1 MVGALVSGAAEL
13 PHTMI
18 YRRLIRLIC
27 LTALTCAMLA
37 SARAGTISGRITD
50 GFTKLALGGARV
62 TVAGI
67 EMYSESTG
75 EFTLSG
81 VPAGQQ
87 LVEINYV
94 GYAPLQVS
102 IEVAASGVTRLDPV
116 FNRDVVRLQQF
127 FITGAIVGTA
137 RALNEQR
144 AAETLTDVVAADD
157 IGRFPDQNA
166 AESAQRIPGVAL
178 YRDQGEGRFLVVRG
192 IRPDLNG
199 VQLNGVAMTSPD
211 RGSRTVPLDVI
222 PSDALGAL
230 EVTKVPRP
238 DLDIDGLGGRVNLKP
253 RSPFDSD
260 GRQLQLAAQGQWNNL
275 RERLSSKFNGTY
287 SDILGDGKVGFIFSP
302 TWQERRFGSN
312 NFETSGTWAAPSGS
326 TVLAMPDINFREYEI
341 TRTRYGA
348 NAGLEFRPDPST
360 IFYLRGIYS
369 YFTDREN
376 RYVTTIPFSEAS
388 SSAVTSEASASFTGV
403 RRENKQLRNR
413 EKQQDM
419 RSYSA
424 GFEKNLG
431 EWRVDGRAAF
441 SRGNENRREDTVIF
455 RKSARGTNWT
465 YAFPDVYAP
474 TVAQTAGTDLSDPA
488 QFNELN
494 RLRSAPAWGSDS
506 ERNYGFNARRDFTT
520 DAGQRAFVKL
530 GAQLRQKTKAQNREQ
545 SNFTAPASFTF
556 ASLAENQAESD
567 YAFFRGPRV
576 NAEAFTKQFVE
587 NKSAFTE
594 TRDVVSSEQE
604 DWNSDEDVLA
614 GYAMGGI
621 TAGSVNVSGG
631 ARYERTKFSATGN
644 EQRVASGVTTFTRAT
659 RERSYNNFLPGV
671 YLRYDLDRDTV
682 FRASWTN
689 SVARPAFSE
698 SALIRSVNDD
708 AKTVTESNPGLKALE
723 SVNWDA
729 SAEHY
734 FHGLGMVSLSGFL
747 KKITNFTY
755 RTSVPNG
762 DPANPGYVLTTY
774 VNGADGD
781 VSGLEFAFTRQL
793 DFLPGEFGGLTL
805 MTNYTLTT
813 SSATYLRT
821 ATNTFEKAPFIGQS
835 PRNANAAL
843 SYERHGLFVRLSF
856 NYRSAHL
863 REDEAIGDVA
873 ANDIYIDDFKQWDL
887 NASYRLNRQWELF
900 AEVLNL
906 TNEPFRV
913 AFTPART
920 RFRQFEEYGWSAN
933 FGVRWKL

>member
-1 MVGALVSGAAEL
+1 MTSRHLLRLLCTVLLAGAA
-13 PHTMI
+13 
-18 YRRLIRLIC
+18 
-27 LTALTCAMLA
+27 LA
-37 SARAGTISGRITD
+37 GLHAGTISGRVTD
-50 GFTKLALGGARV
+50 GYTKLALGGARV
-62 TVAGI
+62 TAGGV
-67 EMYSESTG
+67 ETYSETTG
-75 EFTLSG
+75 EFTLTG
-81 VPAGQQ
+81 VPAGRQ
-87 LVEINYV
+87 LVEVNYV
-94 GYAPLQVS
+94 GYAPLQLS
-102 IEVAASGVTRLDPV
+102 LEVDAAGVTRLDPV
-116 FNRDVVRLQQF
+116 FNRDVVKLAQF
-127 FITGAIVGTA
+127 VITGANVGTA
-137 RALNEQR
+137 RSLNEQR
-144 AAETLTDVVAADD
+144 AAETLTNVVAADD

-199 VQLNGVAMTSPD
+199 MQLNGVAMTSPD
-211 RGSRTVPLDVI
+211 RGARTVPLDVI

-238 DLDIDGLGGRVNLKP
+238 DLDIDGLGGRVNLKT
-253 RSPFDSD
+253 RSPFDAD

-287 SDILGDGKVGFIFSP
+287 SDILNDGKLGFIFSP
-302 TWQERRFGSN
+302 TWQERRFGSDN
-312 NFETSGTWAAPSGS
+312 IETSGSWAAPAGN
-326 TVLAMPDINFREYEI
+326 TVLALPDINYREYEI

-360 IFYLRGIYS
+360 LFYVRGLYS

-388 SSAVTSEASASFTGV
+388 SAVVTSETSATFTSV

-413 EKQQDM
+413 EKQQDLT
-419 RSYSA
+419 SYSA
-424 GFEKNLG
+424 GFEKTVAD
-431 EWRVDGRAAF
+431 WRLDGRVAF

-465 YAFPDVYAP
+465 YAFPGLYSPVV
-474 TVAQTAGTDLSDPA
+474 TQTAGTDISDPA
-488 QFNELN
+488 SFNELN
-494 RLRSAPAWGSDS
+494 RLRSAPAWGSDR
-506 ERNYGFNARRDFTT
+506 EQNYAFNARRDFATA
-520 DAGQRAFVKL
+520 AGNRAFAKF

-545 SNFTAPASFTF
+545 SNFTAPATFTF
-556 ASLAENQAESD
+556 ASLAEMQGD

-587 NKSAFTE
+587 NKAAFTE

-604 DWNSDEDVLA
+604 DWSSDEDVLA
-614 GYAMGGI
+614 GYAMGGV
-621 TAGSVNVSGG
+621 TFGDLNVSGG
-631 ARYERTKFSATGN
+631 ARYERTEFSASGN
-644 EQRVASGVTTFTRAT
+644 EQRIVGGVTTFTRAN
-659 RERSYNNFLPGV
+659 RDRSYNNFLPGV
-671 YLRYDLDRDTV
+671 YLRYDLDKQTV
-682 FRASWTN
+682 LRASWTN

-734 FHGLGMVSLSGFL
+734 FHGLGVVSLAGFY

-762 DPANPGYVLTTY
+762 DAANPTYLLTTY
-774 VNGADGD
+774 VNGPEGD
-781 VSGLEFAFTRQL
+781 ISGLEAAFTRRL
-793 DFLPGEFGGLTL
+793 DFLPGELGNVTF
-805 MTNYTLTT
+805 MTNYTLTH

-843 SYERHGLFVRLSF
+843 SYEAHGLFVRLSF
-856 NYRSAHL
+856 NYRSSHL

-873 ANDIYIDDFKQWDL
+873 ANDIYIDNFKQWDL
-887 NASYRLNRQWELF
+887 NASYRLSRGWELF
-900 AEVLNL
+900 GEILNL

-920 RFRQFEEYGWSAN
+920 RFRQFEEYGWTAN

>member
-1 MVGALVSGAAEL
+1 MRTIIQLLSALL
-13 PHTMI
+13 FF
-18 YRRLIRLIC
+18 
-27 LTALTCAMLA
+27 A
-37 SARAGTISGRITD
+37 SAGLAGLRAGTISGRVTD
-50 GFTKLALGGARV
+50 GYTKLALGGARV
-62 TVAGI
+62 TAGGV
-67 EMYSESTG
+67 ETYSETTG
-75 EFTLSG
+75 EFTLTG

-87 LVEINYV
+87 IVEVNYV
-94 GYAPLQVS
+94 GYAPLQLS
-102 IEVAASGVTRLDPV
+102 LEVAASGLTRLDPV
-116 FNRDVVRLQQF
+116 FNRDLVRLPQF
-127 FITGAIVGTA
+127 VIAGSTVGTA
-137 RALNEQR
+137 RSLNEQR
-144 AAETLTDVVAADD
+144 AAETLTNVVAADE

-199 VQLNGVAMTSPD
+199 MQLNGVAMTSPD
-211 RGSRTVPLDVI
+211 RGARTVPLDVI
-222 PSDALGAL
+222 PSDALGSL

-238 DLDIDGLGGRVNLKP
+238 DLDIDGLGGRVNLKT
-253 RSPFDSD
+253 RSPFDAD

-287 SDILGDGKVGFIFSP
+287 SDILNGGKLGFIFSP
-302 TWQERRFGSN
+302 TWQERRFGSDN
-312 NFETSGTWAAPSGS
+312 IETSGNWAAPAGNS
-326 TVLAMPDINFREYEI
+326 VLALPDINYREYEI

-348 NAGLEFRPDPST
+348 NAGLEFRPDPAT
-360 IFYLRGIYS
+360 LFYVRGLYS

-388 SSAVTSEASASFTGV
+388 SAVVTSETAAAFTGV

-413 EKQQDM
+413 EKQQDVT
-419 RSYSA
+419 SYSA
-424 GFEKNLG
+424 GFEKNLVN
-431 EWRVDGRAAF
+431 WRLDGRAAF

-455 RKSARGTNWT
+455 RKSARGTNWSYT
-465 YAFPDVYAP
+465 LPGVYAP
-474 TVAQTAGTDLSDPA
+474 LVTQTAGTDLSDPA
-488 QFNELN
+488 SFNELN
-494 RLRSAPAWGSDS
+494 RLRSAPAWGSDR
-506 ERNYGFNARRDFTT
+506 EQNYAFNARREFVTGS
-520 DAGQRAFVKL
+520 GQPSFVKF
-530 GAQLRQKTKAQNREQ
+530 GAQARFKTKAQNREQ
-545 SNFTAPASFTF
+545 SNFAAPASFTF
-556 ASLAENQAESD
+556 ASLAQTQGEGD

-576 NAEAFTKQFVE
+576 NAEAFTQQFVN

-604 DWNSDEDVLA
+604 DWTSDEDVLA
-614 GYAMGGI
+614 GYAMGGV
-621 TAGSVNVSGG
+621 TFGDFNVSGG
-631 ARYERTKFSATGN
+631 ARFERTKFAATGN
-644 EQRVASGVTTFTRAT
+644 EQRIVSGATTFARAT

-671 YLRYDLDRDTV
+671 YLRYDADSQTV

-734 FHGLGMVSLSGFL
+734 FRGLGVVSLAAFY

-762 DPANPGYVLTTY
+762 DLANPTYLLTTY
-774 VNGADGD
+774 VNGNEGD
-781 VSGLEFAFTRQL
+781 VSGLEFAFTRRL
-793 DFLPGEFGGLTL
+793 DFLPGELRNVTFL
-805 MTNYTLTT
+805 TNYTLTH
-813 SSATYLRT
+813 SRATYLRT
-821 ATNTFEKAPFIGQS
+821 ATGTFENAPFIGQS
-835 PRNANAAL
+835 PRNANVAL
-843 SYERHGLFVRLSF
+843 SYEAHRLFVRLSF
-856 NYRSAHL
+856 NYRSSHL
-863 REDEAIGDVA
+863 REDEPIGDSL

-887 NASYRLNRQWELF
+887 NASYRIDRRWELF
-900 AEVLNL
+900 GEVLNL

-913 AFTPART
+913 AFTSART

-933 FGVRWKL
+933 FGLRWKL